1 MAGSSF
7 GGVIKLKGESE
18 YRKAL
23 SSITSN
29 LKVLTS
35 ELKVVTSQYDK
46 NDKSVESLSSQ
57 NEVLTKKIVEQKEK
71 VITLSK
77 ALSDAIKETGENSET
92 TKYWRVQLNNA
103 QSDLNKLK
111 VNVDNNTKSIRE
123 FGEEEEKTSEKT
135 SMLGDIIKGNLISN
149 AIQTGISTLI
159 SGIKKLGSAMMDVGK
174 SALNSFADYEQ
185 LVGGVDTLFK
195 ESSSKVQNYAN
206 NAYKTAGLSANE
218 YMETVTSFSASLLQS
233 LNGDTAKS
241 AEIADMAIIDMSDN
255 ANKMGTSMES
265 IQNAYQGFA
274 KQNYTMLDNLK
285 LGYGGTKEEMERLI
299 ADANRVKEA
308 NGEMAD
314 LSIESF
320 ADVTEAIHL
329 IQTEMGIT
337 GTTAEEASSTI
348 QGSVSSMKSAW
359 HNLLTGIAS
368 DNADLDKLLGDFI
381 SSVSTS
387 FNNIL
392 PVVNRIIDNLISTI
406 TKNLPTILK
415 KGSELLNT
423 LIKGITDKLPE
434 IIPAAIEILNTLI
447 NCIIENLP
455 LILEAGITIITELIS
470 GIGEALPNLIPQMIE
485 AVITMVTGLL
495 DNIDMII
502 DAGIKLIMGLV
513 DGIVIAIPKLIE
525 KIPEIIEKLLTAI
538 SENLPK
544 IIEAGITLIIKFSEG
559 LIKAIPTLVK
569 AIPKII
575 WALINGIGQFAVDL
589 LNKGGELLGWIKDG
603 IVSGISKIGEV
614 GTNLVKG
621 LWNGIKNAKDW
632 VINKVK
638 EFGSSVVD
646 GLKEFFGI
654 KSPSKL
660 FEKEIGLNLAKG
672 IGVGFE
678 SEMKNVNSLIN
689 SSIPKTYDFDTS
701 VNVNRNPNE
710 NQFLQSDIKNNLSNS
725 TFNFYIQEVE
735 SPADYAR
742 EVRNNLQYIGL
753 LK

>member
-559 LIKAIPTLVK
+559 LIKAIP
-569 AIPKII
+569 KII

>member
-103 QSDLNKLK
+103 QADLNKLK
-111 VNVDNNTKSIRE
+111 VNVDNNTKSIKD

-149 AIQTGISTLI
+149 AIQTGINTLV
-159 SGIKKLGSAMMDVGK
+159 SGIKKLGSAMKDVGK

-195 ESSSKVQNYAN
+195 ESSKQVQEYAN

-218 YMETVTSFSASLLQS
+218 YMETITSFSASLLQS

-299 ADANRVKEA
+299 TDANRVKEA

-387 FNNIL
+387 FDNIL

-423 LIKGITDKLPE
+423 LIKGITDKLSE
-434 IIPAAIEILNTLI
+434 IIPAAVEILNTLI

-485 AVITMVTGLL
+485 TVITMVTGLL

-513 DGIVIAIPKLIE
+513 DGIIIAIPKLIE

-701 VNVNRNPNE
+701 VNLNRNPNE
-710 NQFLQSDIKNNLSNS
+710 SQFLQSDIKNNLSNA

>member
-485 AVITMVTGLL
+485 ALITMVTGLL

>member
-387 FNNIL
+387 FNNVL
-392 PVVNRIIDNLISTI
+392 PVVNRIIDNLIRTI
-406 TKNLPTILK
+406 SKNLRTILI

>member
-387 FNNIL
+387 S
-392 PVVNRIIDNLISTI
+392 R
-406 TKNLPTILK
+406 
-415 KGSELLNT
+415 
-423 LIKGITDKLPE
+423 
-434 IIPAAIEILNTLI
+434 
-447 NCIIENLP
+447 
-455 LILEAGITIITELIS
+455 
-470 GIGEALPNLIPQMIE
+470 
-485 AVITMVTGLL
+485 
-495 DNIDMII
+495 
-502 DAGIKLIMGLV
+502 
-513 DGIVIAIPKLIE
+513 
-525 KIPEIIEKLLTAI
+525 
-538 SENLPK
+538 
-544 IIEAGITLIIKFSEG
+544 
-559 LIKAIPTLVK
+559 
-569 AIPKII
+569 
-575 WALINGIGQFAVDL
+575 
-589 LNKGGELLGWIKDG
+589 
-603 IVSGISKIGEV
+603 
-614 GTNLVKG
+614 
-621 LWNGIKNAKDW
+621 
-632 VINKVK
+632 
-638 EFGSSVVD
+638 
-646 GLKEFFGI
+646 
-654 KSPSKL
+654 
-660 FEKEIGLNLAKG
+660 
-672 IGVGFE
+672 
-678 SEMKNVNSLIN
+678 
-689 SSIPKTYDFDTS
+689 
-701 VNVNRNPNE
+701 
-710 NQFLQSDIKNNLSNS
+710 
-725 TFNFYIQEVE
+725 
-735 SPADYAR
+735 
-742 EVRNNLQYIGL
+742 
-753 LK
+753 